1 MGQTDEHN
9 ASRDGQRG
17 GACVNPTA
25 HGGLLSPM
33 HIEAD
38 LALDFPRCD
47 SLELGGLLLTL
58 GYRSL
63 RLVVGLA
70 TNLLGLGMRFR
81 THQIRLRLQCLFTGL
96 DHGCALAFDLLRCH
110 MPSPSYLQSYA
121 TVSYDT
127 VA

>member
-9 ASRDGQRG
+9 TSRDGQRG

-38 LALDFPRCD
+38 LALDFPRSD
-47 SLELGGLLLTL
+47 SLELSGLLLTL

-81 THQIRLRLQCLFTGL
+81 THQIRLCLNACSRASITAARLRSTCSGVI
-96 DHGCALAFDLLRCH
+96 CRLL
-110 MPSPSYLQSYA
+110 PTSNPTLP
-121 TVSYDT
+121 
-127 VA
+127 